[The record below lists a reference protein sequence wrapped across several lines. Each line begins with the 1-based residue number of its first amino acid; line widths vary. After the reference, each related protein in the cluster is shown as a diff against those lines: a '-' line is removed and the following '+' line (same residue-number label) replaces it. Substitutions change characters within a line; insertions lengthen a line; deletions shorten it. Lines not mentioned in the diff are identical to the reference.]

1 MALVS
6 AAPLYVTPDTVPVP
20 ATSCQAIAE
29 TTSTVFIPDTV
40 CDHVNV
46 APDAANPVLA
56 VPEVVSTV
64 IPGTVVVLV
73 DRDVLELVLEVEVDR
88 DVLVELVLVERLVLE
103 LVDEVDVEKLTVV
116 EVLTEVEL
124 VDVDFEVLVEDDVEL
139 VDVETEVLELV
150 ELVDVV
156 VAGGAIYMT

>member
-1 MALVS
+1 M
-6 AAPLYVTPDTVPVP
+6 
-20 ATSCQAIAE
+20 
-29 TTSTVFIPDTV
+29 
-40 CDHVNV
+40 
-46 APDAANPVLA
+46 
-56 VPEVVSTV
+56 
-64 IPGTVVVLV
+64 
-73 DRDVLELVLEVEVDR
+73 DR